1 MLRRVTNRACYAA
14 WVQEEVEMLL
24 PLILP
29 IPNIKKGSVDAV
41 ISRARSEN
49 TKPLDKM
56 NFDNRRAMIKS
67 RKSGIHTKGVC
78 HGIKVL

>member
-1 MLRRVTNRACYAA
+1 
-14 WVQEEVEMLL
+14 VQEEVEMLL

-29 IPNIKKGSVDAV
+29 IPNIKKGSVDGV

-67 RKSGIHTKGVC
+67 HANLAFIQKEYAMALKFSSI
-78 HGIKVL
+78 IWE